1 MKDYI
6 EDQML
11 MKLFSGKNFGGKSV
25 NFKVKLD
32 ILNLSER
39 NSSFKELWVNNAARS
54 GSLLTE

>member
-1 MKDYI
+1 
-6 EDQML
+6 
-11 MKLFSGKNFGGKSV
+11 MKLFSGKNIGEKSV